1 MTEPTIIR
9 PLPLSTPSE
18 TPTVNDFSA
27 SLWMSITENFNAS
40 AAAFAAC
47 LSSAR
52 NHDACV
58 RSGPWRGQGWV
69 WLVLHYSLIAPLN
82 RKGPQ
87 WGPEA
92 NANEHTLLDGL
103 LQSVRSWATPKFR
116 GSARRRA
123 KSRDG
128 TGGSRVA
135 RRGCVSARARTGA
148 QYKIS

>member
-1 MTEPTIIR
+1 
-9 PLPLSTPSE
+9 
-18 TPTVNDFSA
+18 
-27 SLWMSITENFNAS
+27 MSITENFNAS

-58 RSGPWRGQGWV
+58 RPG
-69 WLVLHYSLIAPLN
+69 LVGVPYTRMAGTGLGLVGVALLIDCSFESKRTPMGSRRRTQTN
-82 RKGPQ
+82 
-87 WGPEA
+87 
-92 NANEHTLLDGL
+92 TLLDGL

-135 RRGCVSARARTGA
+135 RQGCVSARARTGA